1 MMIMLGSSQRHPLTP
16 RIRRRFPHK
25 GLLPEGRHYALTWGI
40 AYEFGGMTTVV
51 LDRSSAFARQDN
63 RRVEILTLSPE
74 MKTQDRDKE
83 LHTEKRIDRRVKI
96 RNLWKD
102 LTACPDRK
110 LRRMVG
116 TLDVE
121 ECAIDDAMPR
131 VEDGWSEYRRTDA
144 GVLLQVDRYH
154 DRGHLLVIDRLDMG
168 KRGKR
173 SGRRITLFDRAQNV
187 IGQWP
192 TARAF
197 YHAWLDVVFDEKPTY
212 LISDSSFTGALIH
225 DYRRDNVILCQVMHN
240 PFLQNPRDH
249 IHGELSRG
257 KSEFLKHLD
266 SFDLVTTLTDQQQ
279 VDMTNAG
286 LSAGRL
292 RTVSNLTDDLHGD
305 PTAPRDRRCGA
316 MIARLA
322 EQKRVEDAVRAIG
335 TAVSSDPGIRL
346 DVYGDGTDRPM
357 LERLVDD
364 LGVERSVILHGHTPG
379 AKQNF
384 HTASF
389 SLLTSRF
396 EGQGLVILESM
407 SAGCIPIAYDIAYGP
422 GDIIE
427 DGVNGFLV
435 PPGDTEA
442 CAATILRT
450 VAMSDGEVEKMRRAA
465 IARAADFFERPIVQ
479 RWGEVLAEKT
489 FDPIIKLD
497 NPHATISSASV
508 RDDSIVLDIQ
518 VPGIGDDIPES
529 VFVSW
534 SSRAGAFF
542 GRVHAT
548 LEGHK
553 VHATIP
559 TSRLTTIPPGLVDIS
574 IDFVHG
580 RSFNRARLASDNS
593 AITNE
598 SESVSLYT
606 TAHGNLSA
614 RIHAASGSP
623 RRA

>member
-1 MMIMLGSSQRHPLTP
+1 MIMLGSSQQHPLTP
-16 RIRRRFPHK
+16 RIRHRFPHK

-83 LHTEKRIDRRVKI
+83 LHADKRIDRRVKI

-102 LTACPDRK
+102 LTAWPDRK

-121 ECAIDDAMPR
+121 ERAIEDVVPR
-131 VEDGWSEYRRTDA
+131 AEDCWSEYRKADD
-144 GVLLQVDRYH
+144 GILLQVDRYH
-154 DRGHLLVIDRLDMG
+154 DRGHLLVIDRMDMG

-173 SGRRITLFDRAQNV
+173 SGRRITLFDRAQNI

-240 PFLQNPRDH
+240 PFLQDPRDH

-266 SFDLVTTLTDQQQ
+266 SFDLVPTLTEQQQ
-279 VDMTNAG
+279 LDMTSAG
-286 LSAGRL
+286 LSAGRV

-305 PTAPRDRRCGA
+305 PTAPRDRRRGA
-316 MIARLA
+316 MIARLSK
-322 EQKRVEDAVRAIG
+322 QKRVEDAVRAIG

-364 LGVERSVILHGHTPG
+364 LGVKRSVMLHGHTPG

-450 VAMSDGEVEKMRRAA
+450 VAMREDEVETMRRAG
-465 IARAADFFERPIVQ
+465 IARAADYFERPIVQ
-479 RWGEVLAEKT
+479 RWGEVLAERT

-518 VPGIGDDIPES
+518 VQGIGDDIPES